1 MASSAEDLS
10 LAAAFA
16 RGLEVFTR
24 MQSGDADAE
33 ALASGAA
40 AMRHAVARVDVEGVF
55 SRNETKDDVPTENL
69 RYALAPWYLAELAS
83 RAPTRDAAAREHA
96 LVEVSAMYEAFL
108 ERCERHD
115 MLSESAK
122 RSRARGAEACD
133 PATARDEKVARFKR
147 ERAIRQRL
155 ESLDAARVERTRKA
169 LAEADW
175 DDEDPEASV
184 ATENEADERERWL
197 LLVERAASEAL
208 DAAAVVATEREMLA
222 RRAETR
228 TEAEEEASDDKS
240 GRRPYRIEASSTG
253 GSTGGSTGMGN
264 YVIGPGGTIE
274 PISAGGYVP
283 PGGRK
288 QGAGAMSAAPTDR
301 RAAVALG
308 VFRPSH
314 TLPTMT
320 VEQHGEIEYRE
331 LVERTRREAET
342 KARRAAEDAALTEE
356 ERDARELAK
365 ARAWDEFKDD
375 NPFGHGNSKLRPCS

>member
-197 LLVERAASEAL
+197 LLVERAAAEAL

-222 RRAETR
+222 RRAETPTR
-228 TEAEEEASDDKS
+228 REAEADADAS
-240 GRRPYRIEASSTG
+240 RYHRPYRIEA
-253 GSTGGSTGMGN
+253 STGMGN

-283 PGGRK
+283 PGLLT
-288 QGAGAMSAAPTDR
+288 SAAPVDR
-301 RAAVALG
+301 RAAAALG

-342 KARRAAEDAALTEE
+342 KARRAAEDAALTQE

>member
-197 LLVERAASEAL
+197 LLVERAASETM

-222 RRAETR
+222 RRAETPTR
-228 TEAEEEASDDKS
+228 REAEVFSLQKDADASDDIAR
-240 GRRPYRIEASSTG
+240 RRPYRIEA
-253 GSTGGSTGMGN
+253 STGMGN

-283 PGGRK
+283 PGLLT
-288 QGAGAMSAAPTDR
+288 SAAPVDR
-301 RAAVALG
+301 RAAAALG

>member
-96 LVEVSAMYEAFL
+96 LVEVSAMFEAFL

-197 LLVERAASEAL
+197 LLVERAAAEAM

-222 RRAETR
+222 RRAETPTR
-228 TEAEEEASDDKS
+228 REAEADADASDDIAR
-240 GRRPYRIEASSTG
+240 RRPYRIEA
-253 GSTGGSTGMGN
+253 STGMGN

-283 PGGRK
+283 PGRK
-288 QGAGAMSAAPTDR
+288 PGAAPVGAAPTDR
-301 RAAVALG
+301 RAAAALG

>member
-197 LLVERAASEAL
+197 LLVERAAAEAL
-208 DAAAVVATEREMLA
+208 DAAAVVAMEREMLA
-222 RRAETR
+222 RRAETPTR
-228 TEAEEEASDDKS
+228 REAEADADASDDIAR
-240 GRRPYRIEASSTG
+240 RRPYRIEA
-253 GSTGGSTGMGN
+253 STGMGN

-283 PGGRK
+283 PGRK
-288 QGAGAMSAAPTDR
+288 PGAAPVGAAPTDR
-301 RAAVALG
+301 RAAAALG

-331 LVERTRREAET
+331 LVERTQREAET

>member
-1 MASSAEDLS
+1 MASPAEDLP

-24 MQSGDADAE
+24 MQSGDADAD

-40 AMRHAVARVDVEGVF
+40 AMRHAVARVDIEGVF
-55 SRNETKDDVPTENL
+55 SRDETKDDVPTENL
-69 RYALAPWYLAELAS
+69 RYVLAPWYLAELAS
-83 RAPTRDAAAREHA
+83 RAPTRDPAAREQA

-122 RSRARGAEACD
+122 RTRARGTEACD

-155 ESLDAARVERTRKA
+155 ESLDATRVERTRKA

-184 ATENEADERERWL
+184 ATQNEAEERERWL
-197 LLVERAASEAL
+197 LLVEDAAAKAL
-208 DAAAVVATEREMLA
+208 DAAASVELERAMLA
-222 RRAETR
+222 RRAETA
-228 TEAEEEASDDKS
+228 TDAPAASESDDAR
-240 GRRPYRIEASSTG
+240 RRPRRIESS
-253 GSTGGSTGMGN
+253 GMGN
-264 YVIGPGGTIE
+264 YIIGPGGTIQQ
-274 PISAGGYVP
+274 ISAGGYVP
-283 PGGRK
+283 RGNGALDANAPFMTTDF
-288 QGAGAMSAAPTDR
+288 AGADR
-301 RAAVALG
+301 RAAAARG

-314 TLPTMT
+314 ILPTMT
-320 VEQHGEIEYRE
+320 VEQAGEIEYAE

-342 KARRAAEDAALTEE
+342 KARRAAEDAALTAE
-356 ERDARELAK
+356 ERDERELAK
-365 ARAWDEFKDD
+365 ARSWDEFKDD

>member
-1 MASSAEDLS
+1 MASPAEDLP

-24 MQSGDADAE
+24 MQSGDADAD

-55 SRNETKDDVPTENL
+55 SRDETKDDVPTENL
-69 RYALAPWYLAELAS
+69 RYVLAPWYLAELAS
-83 RAPTRDAAAREHA
+83 RAPTRDPAAREQS

-122 RSRARGAEACD
+122 RTRARGTEACD

-155 ESLDAARVERTRKA
+155 ESLDSTRVERTRKA

-175 DDEDPEASV
+175 DDENPEASV
-184 ATENEADERERWL
+184 ATQNEAEERERWL
-197 LLVERAASEAL
+197 LLVEDAAAKAL
-208 DAAAVVATEREMLA
+208 DAAASVELERAMLA
-222 RRAETR
+222 RRAESHS
-228 TEAEEEASDDKS
+228 TEAPNASESDDAR
-240 GRRPYRIEASSTG
+240 RRPRRIESS
-253 GSTGGSTGMGN
+253 GMGN
-264 YVIGPGGTIE
+264 YIIGPGGTIQQ
-274 PISAGGYVP
+274 ISAGGFVP
-283 PGGRK
+283 PGGDLALEK
-288 QGAGAMSAAPTDR
+288 NAPIIPTNFAFADR
-301 RAAVALG
+301 RAAAARG

-314 TLPTMT
+314 ILPTMT
-320 VEQHGEIEYRE
+320 VEQAGEIEYAE

-342 KARRAAEDAALTEE
+342 KARRAAENAALTAE
-356 ERDARELAK
+356 ERETRELAK
-365 ARAWDEFKDD
+365 ARSWDEFKDD

>member
-1 MASSAEDLS
+1 MASPAEDLP

-24 MQSGDADAE
+24 MQSGDADAD

-55 SRNETKDDVPTENL
+55 SRDETKDDVPTENL
-69 RYALAPWYLAELAS
+69 RYVLAPWYLAELAS
-83 RAPTRDAAAREHA
+83 RAPTRDPAAREQA

-122 RSRARGAEACD
+122 RTRARGTEACD

-155 ESLDAARVERTRKA
+155 ESLDATRVERTRKA

-184 ATENEADERERWL
+184 ATQNEAEERERWL
-197 LLVERAASEAL
+197 LLVEDAAAKAL
-208 DAAAVVATEREMLA
+208 DAAASVELERAMLA
-222 RRAETR
+222 RRAETA
-228 TEAEEEASDDKS
+228 TDAPAASESDDAR
-240 GRRPYRIEASSTG
+240 RRPRRIESS
-253 GSTGGSTGMGN
+253 GMGN
-264 YVIGPGGTIE
+264 YIIGPGGTIQQ
-274 PISAGGYVP
+274 ISAGGYVP
-283 PGGRK
+283 RGNGALDANAPFMTTDF
-288 QGAGAMSAAPTDR
+288 AGADR
-301 RAAVALG
+301 RAAAARG

-314 TLPTMT
+314 ILPTMT
-320 VEQHGEIEYRE
+320 VEQAGEIEYAE

-342 KARRAAEDAALTEE
+342 KARRAAEDAALTAE
-356 ERDARELAK
+356 ERDERELAK
-365 ARAWDEFKDD
+365 ARSWDEFKDD

>member
-1 MASSAEDLS
+1 MASSAEELP

-24 MQSGDADAE
+24 MQAGDADAD
-33 ALASGAA
+33 ALASGAS

-69 RYALAPWYLAELAS
+69 RYVLASWYLAELTS
-83 RAPTRDAAAREHA
+83 RAPTRDPAAREHV
-96 LVEVSAMYEAFL
+96 LLEVSAMYEAFL

-155 ESLDAARVERTRKA
+155 ESLDEACVERTRRA

-184 ATENEADERERWL
+184 ATENEADDRERWL
-197 LLVERAASEAL
+197 LRIEDAAAKAL
-208 DAAAVVATEREMLA
+208 DAAAAAATELAVLA
-222 RRAETR
+222 RRAETLSV
-228 TEAEEEASDDKS
+228 TSTDESDDMR
-240 GRRPYRIEASSTG
+240 RRPRRIDS
-253 GSTGGSTGMGN
+253 GSMGN

-274 PISAGGYVP
+274 RISAGGYVP
-283 PGGRK
+283 PGN
-288 QGAGAMSAAPTDR
+288 GAAASPGASGGAFVGAVAGTPVDR
-301 RAAVALG
+301 RAELARG

-314 TLPTMT
+314 ILPTMT
-320 VEQHGEIEYRE
+320 VEQAGEIEYRE
-331 LVERTRREAET
+331 LVARTRREAET
-342 KARRAAEDAALTEE
+342 RARRAAEDAALTEE
-356 ERDARELAK
+356 ERDERELAK
-365 ARAWDEFKDD
+365 ARSWDEFKDD

>member
-222 RRAETR
+222 RRAETPTR
-228 TEAEEEASDDKS
+228 REAEADADASDDIAR
-240 GRRPYRIEASSTG
+240 RRPYRIEA
-253 GSTGGSTGMGN
+253 STGMGN

>member
-1 MASSAEDLS
+1 MASPAEDLP

-24 MQSGDADAE
+24 MQSGDADAD

-40 AMRHAVARVDVEGVF
+40 AMRHAVARVDIEGVF
-55 SRNETKDDVPTENL
+55 SRDETKDDVPTENL
-69 RYALAPWYLAELAS
+69 RYVLAPWYLAELAS
-83 RAPTRDAAAREHA
+83 RAPTRDPAAREQA

-122 RSRARGAEACD
+122 RTRARGTEACD

-155 ESLDAARVERTRKA
+155 ESLDATRVERTRKA

-184 ATENEADERERWL
+184 ATQNEAEERERWL
-197 LLVERAASEAL
+197 LLVEDAAAKAL
-208 DAAAVVATEREMLA
+208 DAAASVELERAMLA
-222 RRAETR
+222 RRAETA
-228 TEAEEEASDDKS
+228 TDAPAASESDDAR
-240 GRRPYRIEASSTG
+240 RRPRRIESS
-253 GSTGGSTGMGN
+253 GMGN
-264 YVIGPGGTIE
+264 YIIGPGGTIQQ
-274 PISAGGYVP
+274 ISAGGYVP
-283 PGGRK
+283 RGNGALDANAPFMTTDF
-288 QGAGAMSAAPTDR
+288 AGADR
-301 RAAVALG
+301 RAAAARG

-314 TLPTMT
+314 ILPTMT
-320 VEQHGEIEYRE
+320 VEQAGEIEYAER
-331 LVERTRREAET
+331 VERTRREAET
-342 KARRAAEDAALTEE
+342 KARRAAEDAALTAE
-356 ERDARELAK
+356 ERDERELAK
-365 ARAWDEFKDD
+365 ARSWDEFKDD

>member
-1 MASSAEDLS
+1 MASPAEDLP

-24 MQSGDADAE
+24 MQSGDADAD

-40 AMRHAVARVDVEGVF
+40 AMRHAVARMDIEGVF
-55 SRNETKDDVPTENL
+55 SRDETKDDVPTENL
-69 RYALAPWYLAELAS
+69 RYVLAPWYLAELAS
-83 RAPTRDAAAREHA
+83 RAPTRDPAAREQA

-122 RSRARGAEACD
+122 RTRARGTEACD

-155 ESLDAARVERTRKA
+155 ESLDATRVERTRKA

-184 ATENEADERERWL
+184 ATQNEAEERERWL
-197 LLVERAASEAL
+197 LLVEDAAAKAL
-208 DAAAVVATEREMLA
+208 DAAASVELERAMLA
-222 RRAETR
+222 RRAETA
-228 TEAEEEASDDKS
+228 TDAPAASESDDAR
-240 GRRPYRIEASSTG
+240 RRPRRIESS
-253 GSTGGSTGMGN
+253 GMGN
-264 YVIGPGGTIE
+264 YIIGPGGTIQQ
-274 PISAGGYVP
+274 ISAGGYVP
-283 PGGRK
+283 RGNGALDANAPFMTTDF
-288 QGAGAMSAAPTDR
+288 AGADR
-301 RAAVALG
+301 RAAAARG

-314 TLPTMT
+314 ILPTMT
-320 VEQHGEIEYRE
+320 VEQAGEIEYAE

-342 KARRAAEDAALTEE
+342 KARRAAEDAALTAE
-356 ERDARELAK
+356 ERDERELAK
-365 ARAWDEFKDD
+365 ARSWDEFKDD

>member
-1 MASSAEDLS
+1 MASPAEDLP

-24 MQSGDADAE
+24 MQSGDADAD

-55 SRNETKDDVPTENL
+55 SRDETKDDVPTENL
-69 RYALAPWYLAELAS
+69 RYVLAPWYLAELAS
-83 RAPTRDAAAREHA
+83 RAPTRDPAAREQA

-122 RSRARGAEACD
+122 RTRARGTEACD

-155 ESLDAARVERTRKA
+155 ESLDATRVERTRKA

-184 ATENEADERERWL
+184 ATQNEAEERERWL
-197 LLVERAASEAL
+197 LLVEDAAAKAL
-208 DAAAVVATEREMLA
+208 DAAASVELERAMLA
-222 RRAETR
+222 RRAETA
-228 TEAEEEASDDKS
+228 TDAPDAPAASESDDVR
-240 GRRPYRIEASSTG
+240 RRPRRIESS
-253 GSTGGSTGMGN
+253 GMGN
-264 YVIGPGGTIE
+264 YIIGPGGTIQQ
-274 PISAGGYVP
+274 ISAGGYVP
-283 PGGRK
+283 RGD
-288 QGAGAMSAAPTDR
+288 GALDANAPFMTTVYDY
-301 RAAVALG
+301 RAAAARG

-314 TLPTMT
+314 ILPTMT
-320 VEQHGEIEYRE
+320 VEQAGEIEYAE

-342 KARRAAEDAALTEE
+342 KARRAAEDAALTAE
-356 ERDARELAK
+356 ERDERELAK
-365 ARAWDEFKDD
+365 ARSWDEFKDD

>member
-1 MASSAEDLS
+1 MASPAEDLP

-24 MQSGDADAE
+24 MQSGDADAD

-40 AMRHAVARVDVEGVF
+40 AMRHAVARVDIEGVF
-55 SRNETKDDVPTENL
+55 SRDETKDDVPTENL
-69 RYALAPWYLAELAS
+69 RYVLAPWYLAELAS
-83 RAPTRDAAAREHA
+83 RAPTRDPAAREQA

-122 RSRARGAEACD
+122 RTRARGTEACD

-155 ESLDAARVERTRKA
+155 ESLDATRVERTRKA

-184 ATENEADERERWL
+184 ATQNEAEERERWL
-197 LLVERAASEAL
+197 LLVEDAAAKAL
-208 DAAAVVATEREMLA
+208 DAAASVELERAMLA
-222 RRAETR
+222 RRAETA
-228 TEAEEEASDDKS
+228 TDAPAASESDDAR
-240 GRRPYRIEASSTG
+240 RRPRRIESS
-253 GSTGGSTGMGN
+253 GMGN
-264 YVIGPGGTIE
+264 YIIGPGGTIQQ
-274 PISAGGYVP
+274 ISVGGYVP
-283 PGGRK
+283 RGNGALDANAPFMTTDF
-288 QGAGAMSAAPTDR
+288 AGADR
-301 RAAVALG
+301 RAAAARG

-314 TLPTMT
+314 ILPTMT
-320 VEQHGEIEYRE
+320 VEQAGEIEYAE

-342 KARRAAEDAALTEE
+342 KARRAAEDAALTAE
-356 ERDARELAK
+356 ERDERELAK
-365 ARAWDEFKDD
+365 ARSWDEFKDD

>member
-1 MASSAEDLS
+1 MASSAEDLP

-197 LLVERAASEAL
+197 LLVERAASETT

-222 RRAETR
+222 RRAETTNAPR
-228 TEAEEEASDDKS
+228 HFFCKKAEEEASDDAR
-240 GRRPYRIEASSTG
+240 RRPYRIEA
-253 GSTGGSTGMGN
+253 STGMGN

-283 PGGRK
+283 PGRK
-288 QGAGAMSAAPTDR
+288 PGAAPVGAAPTDR
-301 RAAVALG
+301 RAAAALG

-342 KARRAAEDAALTEE
+342 KARRAAEDAARTEE

>member
-197 LLVERAASEAL
+197 LLVERAAAEAL

-222 RRAETR
+222 RRAETPTR
-228 TEAEEEASDDKS
+228 REAEVFSPQKDADASDDIAR
-240 GRRPYRIEASSTG
+240 RRPYRIEA
-253 GSTGGSTGMGN
+253 STGMGN

-283 PGGRK
+283 PGLQTR
-288 QGAGAMSAAPTDR
+288 AAPVDR
-301 RAAVALG
+301 RAAAALG

-342 KARRAAEDAALTEE
+342 KARRAAEDAALTQE

>member
-197 LLVERAASEAL
+197 LLVERAAAEAL

-222 RRAETR
+222 RRAETPTR
-228 TEAEEEASDDKS
+228 REAEADADASDDIAR
-240 GRRPYRIEASSTG
+240 RRPYRIEA
-253 GSTGGSTGMGN
+253 STGMGN

-283 PGGRK
+283 PGPK
-288 QGAGAMSAAPTDR
+288 PGAAAIGAAPVDR
-301 RAAVALG
+301 RAAAALG

>member
-197 LLVERAASEAL
+197 LLVERAAAEAL

-222 RRAETR
+222 RRAETPTR
-228 TEAEEEASDDKS
+228 READADASDDIAR
-240 GRRPYRIEASSTG
+240 RRPYRIEA
-253 GSTGGSTGMGN
+253 STGMGN

-283 PGGRK
+283 PGRK
-288 QGAGAMSAAPTDR
+288 PGAAPVGAAPTDR
-301 RAAVALG
+301 RAAAALG

>member
-1 MASSAEDLS
+1 MASSAEDLP

-222 RRAETR
+222 RRAETPTR
-228 TEAEEEASDDKS
+228 READADASDDIAR
-240 GRRPYRIEASSTG
+240 RRPYRIEA
-253 GSTGGSTGMGN
+253 STGMGN

-283 PGGRK
+283 PGPK
-288 QGAGAMSAAPTDR
+288 PGAAAIGAAPVDR
-301 RAAVALG
+301 RAAAALG

>member
-1 MASSAEDLS
+1 MASPAEDLP

-24 MQSGDADAE
+24 MQSGDADAD

-55 SRNETKDDVPTENL
+55 SRDETKDDVPTENL
-69 RYALAPWYLAELAS
+69 RYVLAPWYLAELAS
-83 RAPTRDAAAREHA
+83 RAPTRDPAAREQA

-122 RSRARGAEACD
+122 RTRARGTEACD

-155 ESLDAARVERTRKA
+155 ESLDATRVERTRKA

-184 ATENEADERERWL
+184 ATQNEAEERERWL
-197 LLVERAASEAL
+197 LLVEDAAAKAL
-208 DAAAVVATEREMLA
+208 DAAASVELERAMLA
-222 RRAETR
+222 RRAETA
-228 TEAEEEASDDKS
+228 TDAPAASESDDAR
-240 GRRPYRIEASSTG
+240 RRPRRIESS
-253 GSTGGSTGMGN
+253 GMGN
-264 YVIGPGGTIE
+264 YIIGPGGTIQQ
-274 PISAGGYVP
+274 ISVGGYVP
-283 PGGRK
+283 RGDGALDANAPFMTTDF
-288 QGAGAMSAAPTDR
+288 AGADR
-301 RAAVALG
+301 RAAAARG

-314 TLPTMT
+314 ILPTMT
-320 VEQHGEIEYRE
+320 VEQAGEIEYAE

-342 KARRAAEDAALTEE
+342 KARRAAEDAALTAE
-356 ERDARELAK
+356 ERDERELAK
-365 ARAWDEFKDD
+365 ARSWDEFKDD

>member
-69 RYALAPWYLAELAS
+69 RYALAPWYLAELVS
-83 RAPTRDAAAREHA
+83 RAPTRDPAEREHA
-96 LVEVSAMYEAFL
+96 LVEVSATYEAFL
-108 ERCERHD
+108 ELCERLD
-115 MLSESAK
+115 MLSESAR

-155 ESLDAARVERTRKA
+155 ESLDKARVERTRVA

-175 DDEDPEASV
+175 DDENPEASV
-184 ATENEADERERWL
+184 AAEDEADERERWL
-197 LLVERAASEAL
+197 LRIEDAASKAL
-208 DAAAVVATEREMLA
+208 DAAAAAAAERAVLA
-222 RRAETR
+222 RRAET
-228 TEAEEEASDDKS
+228 TNEESSFVESDDAR
-240 GRRPYRIEASSTG
+240 RRPRRIESG
-253 GSTGGSTGMGN
+253 QMGN

-274 PISAGGYVP
+274 RISAGGYVP
-283 PGGRK
+283 PGPK
-288 QGAGAMSAAPTDR
+288 LGAIGAIGAAPVDR
-301 RAAVALG
+301 RAAAALG

-331 LVERTRREAET
+331 LVERTRREADT

>member
-197 LLVERAASEAL
+197 LLVERAAAEAL

-222 RRAETR
+222 RRAETPTR
-228 TEAEEEASDDKS
+228 QKVVTKKAEADADASDDIAR
-240 GRRPYRIEASSTG
+240 RRPYRIEA
-253 GSTGGSTGMGN
+253 STGMGN

-283 PGGRK
+283 PGPK
-288 QGAGAMSAAPTDR
+288 PGAAAIGAAPVDR
-301 RAAVALG
+301 RAAAALG

>member
-1 MASSAEDLS
+1 MASSAEDLP

-197 LLVERAASEAL
+197 LLVERAAAEAM

-222 RRAETR
+222 RRAETTNAPR
-228 TEAEEEASDDKS
+228 HFFCKKAEEEASDDAR
-240 GRRPYRIEASSTG
+240 RRPYRIEA
-253 GSTGGSTGMGN
+253 STGMGN

-283 PGGRK
+283 PGRKPGAAPVGAARRRIAARGGGARRVPALAHPAHDDGRAARRDRVPRAGGAHAARGGD
-288 QGAGAMSAAPTDR
+288 QGAARRRGR
-301 RAAVALG
+301 RAHRG
-308 VFRPSH
+308 
-314 TLPTMT
+314 
-320 VEQHGEIEYRE
+320 G
-331 LVERTRREAET
+331 
-342 KARRAAEDAALTEE
+342 ARRA
-356 ERDARELAK
+356 RARQG
-365 ARAWDEFKDD
+365 ARLGRVQGRQ
-375 NPFGHGNSKLRPCS
+375 PVRTRQL

>member
-197 LLVERAASEAL
+197 LLVERAAAEAL

-222 RRAETR
+222 RRAETPS
-228 TEAEEEASDDKS
+228 EVS
-240 GRRPYRIEASSTG
+240 SST
-253 GSTGGSTGMGN
+253 
-264 YVIGPGGTIE
+264 
-274 PISAGGYVP
+274 
-283 PGGRK
+283 
-288 QGAGAMSAAPTDR
+288 
-301 RAAVALG
+301 
-308 VFRPSH
+308 
-314 TLPTMT
+314 
-320 VEQHGEIEYRE
+320 
-331 LVERTRREAET
+331 
-342 KARRAAEDAALTEE
+342 
-356 ERDARELAK
+356 
-365 ARAWDEFKDD
+365 
-375 NPFGHGNSKLRPCS
+375 